1 MEVKKNGSKNEIKKN
16 GTEES
21 SFLEIIHT
29 GVSCNERTYRSNCKI
44 SG

>member
-21 SFLEIIHT
+21 SFLLLIFVKCLLKLIQ
-29 GVSCNERTYRSNCKI
+29 VM
-44 SG
+44 